1 MTDLFNMDLLYTTNE
16 TQIQTINIEVSIEKF
31 ITHLVFNLSVK
42 YTETKKAFFH
52 DDLKDVV
59 SMTLTVGVETM
70 IDKSKAAKTLL
81 MSLFEESGNHSI
93 EGITLKCIFGWPI
106 SLVVSSYIVFYVS
119 ANARPSG
126 NFGIACILAGPDAP
140 LALEFPLRDTRMNCL
155 YDFHKPDVSSLFPA
169 VDGRLSAVSYIRTLN
184 YAYFGYI

>member
-93 EGITLKCIFGWPI
+93 EGITLKCI
-106 SLVVSSYIVFYVS
+106 SYIVFYVS

-140 LALEFPLRDTRMNCL
+140 LALEFPLRDTRINCL